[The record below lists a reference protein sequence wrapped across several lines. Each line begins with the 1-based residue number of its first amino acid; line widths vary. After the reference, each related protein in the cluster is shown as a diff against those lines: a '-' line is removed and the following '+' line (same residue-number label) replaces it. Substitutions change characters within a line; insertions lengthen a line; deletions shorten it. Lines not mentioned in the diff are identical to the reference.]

1 MSIPSSWVTRWGHV
15 EGVGVTHRDDLINE
29 ARVVV
34 RRPEV
39 LTHAFGQIRPALAT
53 EIDRTFGSAATILIA
68 GVLSL
73 RISHATIVRRF
84 GARDEVRHRAVGVR
98 ANLRSRVV

>member
-1 MSIPSSWVTRWGHV
+1 VGDASGHV

-53 EIDRTFGSAATILIA
+53 GIDRTFGSAATILIA
-68 GVLSL
+68 GFCSL
-73 RISHATIVRRF
+73 RNFATPHIVPPVPAPATKCVTVPSVSRQIS
-84 GARDEVRHRAVGVR
+84 GP
-98 ANLRSRVV
+98 VVV